1 MRNLLP
7 LKRFINSSIGPPF
20 PHTSSAAAALSFS
33 SQRNAGSA
41 PIDEVPREGPGISY
55 GLNLALAGRGVIVK
69 DKAYRNL
76 NASELQQKGATFVER
91 LSGLPVHVRGNVIGG
106 SSEISKAHF
115 SKLLK
120 QARLNLWVF
129 YALVLSL
136 PSPHEEVTTHI
147 SSISNIFVHDGAIGI
162 SPKCCANVRVISD
175 DPSAVLSLS
184 SILRRNATRAV
195 SHDSCPLTIYVATS
209 ISPSAADILGLGA
222 QGNNGFIAADAER
235 SSLILCGKAF
245 TDAKGLKEALAA
257 LSGPIICARGG
268 LPLSA
273 RLLFAGDSVILFFAP
288 EDTIQI
294 CSDQLV
300 SGDIGVVL
308 SSEGASP
315 LFESGNSEGLF
326 SSKLPAAIMFVS
338 SDSSGTIPF
347 ASKLSPGQ
355 AAYHFLAGYQ
365 NGKFLPGYNKGPS
378 AFDPLDL
385 AKAFLAKV
393 DISKQSTGASYP
405 ADFKNYQRNS
415 YFEIS
420 DNHPCFSCGGGTTG
434 QECNQSISESIE
446 SLKFGSCGFH
456 GS

>member
-1 MRNLLP
+1 M
-7 LKRFINSSIGPPF
+7 
-20 PHTSSAAAALSFS
+20 LSLS
-33 SQRNAGSA
+33 
-41 PIDEVPREGPGISY
+41 REGPGISY

-69 DKAYRNL
+69 DKAFRNL
-76 NASELQQKGATFVER
+76 NSSELQQKGATFVER
-91 LSGLPVHVRGNVIGG
+91 LSGLPVHIRGNVLGG

-120 QARLNLWVF
+120 Q
-129 YALVLSL
+129 
-136 PSPHEEVTTHI
+136 VTTHI
-147 SSISNIFVHDGAIGI
+147 SSISNIFVHDGAIGT

-222 QGNNGFIAADAER
+222 KGNNGFIAADVER

-245 TDAKGLKEALAA
+245 TDAKGTKEALAA

-288 EDTIQI
+288 EDTIQS
-294 CSDQLV
+294 CLDQLV

-385 AKAFLAKV
+385 AKAFLAKIRISLSWYNHAYRKIFHYSNSKV
-393 DISKQSTGASYP
+393 DISKQSTRASYP

-415 YFEIS
+415 YFEIP
-420 DNHPCFSCGGGTTG
+420 DNHLCFSCGGGTTG
-434 QECNQSISESIE
+434 DAYLVLINSSENLYHVCASTRLVLLPIYNRF
-446 SLKFGSCGFH
+446 SHIHIVVTLQKDRHILVIDLKLLDLG
-456 GS
+456 